1 MSVKLFKPI
10 KELFRNINTLKQNK
24 VYFLLL
30 STIIFSLIYLCLG
43 DKHFHGVN
51 KFKQEVRDEVVK
63 DVVRKELVENFDLD
77 SENTSELSPGTL
89 RTGVLG
95 PGMLGLGLLD
105 HNPEPGL
112 IKTAKEEKII
122 DKETK
127 EAKKDVI
134 KTDITVEN
142 VKQSPLQ
149 SLYNRL
155 YFSIV
160 TGTLLGYGDIYP
172 ITNTSKLLA
181 MIQSLCTIALILS

>member
-1 MSVKLFKPI
+1 MSVKLLKPI
-10 KELFRNINTLKQNK
+10 KEIFRNINTLKQNK

-51 KFKQEVRDEVVK
+51 KFKQEIRDEVVK

-77 SENTSELSPGTL
+77 SEDTSELSPGTL

-112 IKTAKEEKII
+112 IKT
-122 DKETK
+122 
-127 EAKKDVI
+127 
-134 KTDITVEN
+134 DITVEN
-142 VKQSPLQ
+142 VKQSVLQ